1 MQIQELGIA
10 VLWTFLYGYLIVAS
24 IDFGAGFFAFYSR
37 YTKRDHL
44 VNRLV
49 KRYLSPTWEVTN
61 VFFVFFF
68 VGIVGFFPD
77 TAYYYGTAL
86 LVPASVVLILL
97 AIRGSFYAFANYGSK
112 ESTLY
117 VFLYGATGLL
127 IPASM
132 STVLTVSQGGFIT
145 ETENGVFF
153 DGAKLFTNFYSW
165 TVVILAI
172 VSVLYISAMFLLFY
186 ADKARDQNAVELV
199 RKWALFWSVPTII
212 ASGLVFFG
220 LKSQAAWHYDSI
232 LGGNWW
238 WFAMSFLF
246 FVIAVSFVYMKRNY
260 GIAFLMVMGQ
270 FFMAWFGYGYSHLPY
285 ILYPYIDING
295 SVVNESMAVA
305 LVIVFILGLLLLV
318 PALYLLLRLFLFD
331 NDYVRGK
338 RSSGKA

>member
-117 VFLYGATGLL
+117 MFLYGATGLL

-132 STVLTVSQGGFIT
+132 STVLTVRQR
-145 ETENGVFF
+145 
-153 DGAKLFTNFYSW
+153 
-165 TVVILAI
+165 TVSSLTGR
-172 VSVLYISAMFLLFY
+172 SCS
-186 ADKARDQNAVELV
+186 
-199 RKWALFWSVPTII
+199 PT
-212 ASGLVFFG
+212 ST
-220 LKSQAAWHYDSI
+220 
-232 LGGNWW
+232 
-238 WFAMSFLF
+238 
-246 FVIAVSFVYMKRNY
+246 
-260 GIAFLMVMGQ
+260 
-270 FFMAWFGYGYSHLPY
+270 
-285 ILYPYIDING
+285 
-295 SVVNESMAVA
+295 
-305 LVIVFILGLLLLV
+305 
-318 PALYLLLRLFLFD
+318 
-331 NDYVRGK
+331 RG
-338 RSSGKA
+338 RSSSWRLSPSSIFAPCSSCSMRTRHVTKMPSNSFGNGLYFGASRQLSHRVSSSLG